1 MASTCAPGSATS
13 YWPQP
18 KCWGLLVY
26 KAVAA
31 HIYLDKSGDLGWQLE
46 KPHNRGGSSPYL
58 VIAALIV
65 PPQKDHLPERR
76 MRQLYKSRHRQTTNE
91 KKWVRMSPAAR
102 SAFATTAAG
111 MARDHSDISF
121 RAIVAQKRNVMDHI
135 RTNPNKP

>member
-46 KPHNRGGSSPYL
+46 KCIIRADQAHTSSLLPSL
-58 VIAALIV
+58 SSR
-65 PPQKDHLPERR
+65 QKDHLPEHRL
-76 MRQLYKSRHRQTTNE
+76 RQGR
-91 KKWVRMSPAAR
+91 
-102 SAFATTAAG
+102 G
-111 MARDHSDISF
+111 
-121 RAIVAQKRNVMDHI
+121 
-135 RTNPNKP
+135 